1 LKPSDRNE
9 IFGLGI
15 LAVIMTGMI
24 VSGHPISAASTAPVG
39 ACTMSYSG
47 NLESLQMS
55 PMGNWKMTS
64 SVCGVTD
71 HSNGVTSGTFSG
83 NFTSDVFSGMVTGT
97 FSTDGT
103 TQKVVASNADFT
115 ISVSTDQVV
124 SQLPGLGSTYQG
136 MLSGTGAPA
145 MLSVG
150 TVGQIHVK

>member
-1 LKPSDRNE
+1 MKPSDRNE
-9 IFGLGI
+9 IVGLGI

-24 VSGHPISAASTAPVG
+24 VSGHPISAASSASGSCALSFSG
-39 ACTMSYSG
+39 A
-47 NLESLQMS
+47 LESLQMS
-55 PMGNWKMTS
+55 SMGNWKMTS

-83 NFTSDVFSGMVTGT
+83 NFTSDMFSGMVTGT
-97 FSTDGT
+97 FSSDGS

-124 SQLPGLGSTYQG
+124 TQLPGLGSAYQG

>member
-1 LKPSDRNE
+1 MKPSDRNE
-9 IFGLGI
+9 IVGLGI

-24 VSGHPISAASTAPVG
+24 VSGHPISAASSASGSCALSFSG
-39 ACTMSYSG
+39 A
-47 NLESLQMS
+47 LESLQMS
-55 PMGNWKMTS
+55 SMGNWKMTS

-97 FSTDGT
+97 FSSDGS

-124 SQLPGLGSTYQG
+124 TQLPGLGSAYQG

>member
-9 IFGLGI
+9 IVGLGI

-24 VSGHPISAASTAPVG
+24 VSGHPISAASSASGSCALSFSG
-39 ACTMSYSG
+39 A
-47 NLESLQMS
+47 LESLQMS
-55 PMGNWKMTS
+55 SMGNWKMTS

-97 FSTDGT
+97 FSSDGS

-124 SQLPGLGSTYQG
+124 TQLPGLGSAYQG

>member
-9 IFGLGI
+9 IVGLGI

-24 VSGHPISAASTAPVG
+24 VSGHPISAASSASGSCALSFSG
-39 ACTMSYSG
+39 A
-47 NLESLQMS
+47 LESLQMS
-55 PMGNWKMTS
+55 SMGNWKMTS

-83 NFTSDVFSGMVTGT
+83 NFTSDMFSGMVTGT
-97 FSTDGT
+97 FSSDGS

-124 SQLPGLGSTYQG
+124 TQLPGLGSAYQG